1 MENKSNDAE
10 VPVFVTGFVTIFEGV
25 DICQDSADYRLHAFI
40 GELRVKAGND
50 EVNEFLNQSANTH
63 QNVMI
68 AGYHREGTEGKHC
81 NHIDAYYAA
90 NVDDAIGKLGVSMG
104 KA

>member
-1 MENKSNDAE
+1 MDNKSNDAE

-25 DICQDSADYRLHAFI
+25 DICMDSADYRLHTFI
-40 GELRVKAGND
+40 GELRIKAGNE

-63 QNVMI
+63 KNVMI

-81 NHIDAYYAA
+81 NHIDAYYAS
-90 NVDDAIGKLGVSMG
+90 DLEDAVGKLGVSMN
-104 KA
+104 KS